1 MRRFAGRY
9 NGRASHASELTTDLM
24 TRAVFFDVD
33 FTLIYPGPT
42 LQGQGYAHFCALRGV
57 TVDPALFRTAVV
69 SAAPV
74 LDEVVAHNYDAQIF
88 IDYTRAIIVHMG
100 GDGPATELA
109 ARDIY
114 EEWAACHHFF
124 LYDDVEPVLRE
135 LAEAG
140 LRIGLISN
148 TQRPLDEF
156 ASHFG
161 LDGLIAASVSS
172 AAHGFLKPHR
182 AIFESALAS
191 IGVPAGQ
198 AVMVGDSVTHDI
210 EGARQVGMRAVL
222 LRRAGAGLSPLQRSL
237 GTGYDDVPVI
247 ASLTELPELL
257 LSLSESDTPKGAEAL
272 SASARS
278 APAGPRRSSES
289 EVGAKAAES
298 RSS

>member
-1 MRRFAGRY
+1 
-9 NGRASHASELTTDLM
+9 M

-42 LQGQGYAHFCALRGV
+42 LQGQGYAHFCARRGV
-57 TVDPALFRTAVV
+57 TVDPERFRTAVLQ
-69 SAAPV
+69 AAPV
-74 LDEVVAHNYDAQIF
+74 LDEVVTHNYDAQIF
-88 IDYTRAIIVHMG
+88 IDYTRAIILHMG
-100 GDGPATELA
+100 GEGPATELA

-114 EEWAACHHFF
+114 EEWAACHHYF
-124 LYDDVEPVLRE
+124 LYDDVAPAMRA
-135 LAEAG
+135 LAASG

-182 AIFESALAS
+182 AIFQSALDV
-191 IGVPAGQ
+191 IGVPAGE

-210 EGARQVGMRAVL
+210 EGARQIGMRAVL

-237 GTGYDDVPVI
+237 GTGYEDVPVI
-247 ASLTELPELL
+247 ASLSELPSLL
-257 LSLSESDTPKGAEAL
+257 LKKSVSDQRL
-272 SASARS
+272 
-278 APAGPRRSSES
+278 APSP
-289 EVGAKAAES
+289 
-298 RSS
+298 